1 MITQNQFFALEHHL
15 ELNPGKLERISKFL
29 CLLHKLSTHITNTT
43 QAWSRFKNTED
54 TSFFDNADD
63 ERTYTILRTFEESFD
78 RLSGFQ
84 DDLDRMEKTC
94 KMMVEVVSRVLNQL
108 TLYYSHS

>member
-1 MITQNQFFALEHHL
+1 M
-15 ELNPGKLERISKFL
+15 
-29 CLLHKLSTHITNTT
+29 
-43 QAWSRFKNTED
+43 
-54 TSFFDNADD
+54 
-63 ERTYTILRTFEESFD
+63 LRTFEESFD

>member
-1 MITQNQFFALEHHL
+1 M
-15 ELNPGKLERISKFL
+15 

-63 ERTYTILRTFEESFD
+63 ERTYTMLRTFEESFD